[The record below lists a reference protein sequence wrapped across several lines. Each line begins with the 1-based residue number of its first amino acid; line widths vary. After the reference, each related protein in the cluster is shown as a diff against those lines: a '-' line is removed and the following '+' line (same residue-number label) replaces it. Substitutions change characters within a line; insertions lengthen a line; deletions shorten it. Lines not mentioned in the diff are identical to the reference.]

1 MEVSKRKNPGIQL
14 FQFQI
19 YTKDYMNCII
29 GPSMVKKIDANFQ
42 YVLDFVLLYIQI
54 VSRTFMLIDK
64 SHETFT
70 RYK

>member
-1 MEVSKRKNPGIQL
+1 
-14 FQFQI
+14 
-19 YTKDYMNCII
+19 MNCII